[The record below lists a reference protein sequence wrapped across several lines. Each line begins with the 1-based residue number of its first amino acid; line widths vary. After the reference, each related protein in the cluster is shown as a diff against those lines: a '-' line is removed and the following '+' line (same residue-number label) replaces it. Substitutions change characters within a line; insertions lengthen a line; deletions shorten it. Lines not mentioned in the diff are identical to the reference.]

1 MLESASAI
9 MRLLDKY
16 IGREVGS
23 HAILG
28 LAVFTFVFFVP
39 QLVRLMDLVVRHSG
53 GVFTVALIFLCS
65 LTPVL
70 AFTIPMA
77 VLVGVLIGL
86 GRLSADSEIVALHA
100 SGISLRRL
108 LVPIGFVALGCSL
121 GTLVLT
127 FWLSPAAI
135 RTLQSLEA
143 RLLLTQ
149 APYAIQPRV
158 FNEQIP
164 HYILYVQDVEAAATR
179 WHGVFLASSG
189 QAASSNVT
197 IAQGAQVVAEPEN
210 NKFELHLGSGS
221 THEYDPRAPQHYN
234 VTSFGQSEI
243 PVEISSPVAGPKNV
257 AVSDSERSISELL
270 AEKGPHW
277 RDARVEFHR
286 RIAFPA
292 ACLVF
297 ALLGVPIGV
306 RPRRGGRAAGLI
318 LTLVLIGGYY
328 FLFVTGAH
336 MAQQGS
342 VAPWAGI
349 WAGNIAGLILGL
361 IFLRRI
367 ESIRKPNAVVVWLDS
382 FFRRSRPER
391 RREADAAPIP
401 ASNGGLG
408 GGRSGV
414 TTHADSRKIVP
425 EGTAVAFPMLI
436 DVYLLQ
442 QFFYYFL
449 VLLARSEE
457 HTSELQSQ

>member
-1 MLESASAI
+1 MLEFASAI

-53 GVFTVALIFLCS
+53 GAFTVALIFLCS

-121 GTLVLT
+121 GTLILT

-135 RTLQSLEA
+135 RTLQRLEE

-189 QAASSNVT
+189 QAASTNVT
-197 IAQGAQVVAEPEN
+197 IAQGAQVVADPEN

-257 AVSDSERSISELL
+257 AVSVSERSISALL
-270 AEKGPHW
+270 AENGPHW

-318 LTLVLIGGYY
+318 LTLVLIGG
-328 FLFVTGAH
+328 
-336 MAQQGS
+336 
-342 VAPWAGI
+342 
-349 WAGNIAGLILGL
+349 
-361 IFLRRI
+361 
-367 ESIRKPNAVVVWLDS
+367 
-382 FFRRSRPER
+382 
-391 RREADAAPIP
+391 
-401 ASNGGLG
+401 
-408 GGRSGV
+408 
-414 TTHADSRKIVP
+414 
-425 EGTAVAFPMLI
+425 
-436 DVYLLQ
+436 
-442 QFFYYFL
+442 
-449 VLLARSEE
+449 
-457 HTSELQSQ
+457 